1 MRQLQSFAI
10 RHVINYEK
18 MKHILFSLLF
28 LLTVSSASAQQG
40 QPETTLFAQCKLDL
54 NNQTEL
60 AKLEV
65 EMKNNPYI
73 KNVRLDYNTQRV
85 FVLTKGIDQLT
96 EDQFTSWFNSHSS
109 LVRFVQIGT
118 FGVDTIK
125 PFPFEGCEN

>member
-18 MKHILFSLLF
+18 MKRFLFSLLI
-28 LLTVSSASAQQG
+28 LLTVSNASAQQG

-60 AKLEV
+60 AQLEV

-109 LVRFVQIGT
+109 FVRCVQIGT

-125 PFPFEGCEN
+125 PFPFEGCDN